1 MNQSK
6 IPDRFKSG
14 FAAVVGRPNVGK
26 STLVNA
32 FIGQKIAAV
41 SPKPQ
46 TTRLNQLG
54 ILTDENSQI
63 VFVDTPG
70 IHKPNHALGEGMNAL
85 AKGAL
90 KDADVVLWL
99 VDVSQNPHEEDR
111 IIAERLKGGE
121 KIIQVLNKIDL
132 IRDVD
137 LMARRQEMFQEL
149 LPSAE
154 QIMISAVEGTGFEI
168 LRERILTHLPEGP
181 PYYPEDQITDIYER
195 EIAAD
200 LIREAAL
207 NNLHDEI
214 PHAIAVRIDEYKER
228 DQTGAFIA
236 ATIFLERDSQKG
248 IVIGRKGAKL
258 KAIGT
263 AARIAI
269 EAMSGRKVFLD
280 LRVKVKKNWRTDP
293 VFLKQMGYSK
303 FGKD

>member
-54 ILTDENSQI
+54 ILTDERAQI

-70 IHKPNHALGEGMNAL
+70 IHKPNHALGEGMNAQ

-90 KDADVVLWL
+90 KDADVILWL

-111 IIAERLKGGE
+111 IIAERLKDDQE
-121 KIIQVLNKIDL
+121 IIQVINKIDL
-132 IRDVD
+132 IKDVD
-137 LMARRQEMFQEL
+137 LITRRQEKFQKL

-154 QIMISAVEGTGFEI
+154 QIMISAVEGTGFEA
-168 LRERILTHLPEGP
+168 LRERILTYLPEGP

-248 IVIGRKGAKL
+248 IVIGKKGTKL

>member
-54 ILTDENSQI
+54 ILTDENAQI

-85 AKGAL
+85 AKSAL

-111 IIAERLKGGE
+111 IIADRLKDDQE
-121 KIIQVLNKIDL
+121 IIQVINKIDL
-132 IRDVD
+132 IKDID
-137 LMARRQEMFQEL
+137 LMARRQEKFQKL

-154 QIMISAVEGTGFEI
+154 QIMISAVEGTGFKT

-236 ATIFLERDSQKG
+236 ATIFLERESQKG
-248 IVIGRKGAKL
+248 IVIGKKGTKL